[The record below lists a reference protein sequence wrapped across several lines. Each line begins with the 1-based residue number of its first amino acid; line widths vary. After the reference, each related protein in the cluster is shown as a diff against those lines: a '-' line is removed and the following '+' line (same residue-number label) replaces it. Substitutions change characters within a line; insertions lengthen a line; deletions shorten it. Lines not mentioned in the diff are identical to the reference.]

1 MNLKQIH
8 YSWKPIL
15 YELNTDAFLYFKNE
29 VLPREK
35 YYPEANKVFRVF
47 SMPVSA
53 IKVVVLGTFV
63 TKHWYV
69 SKTKGEE
76 KGVFYLPLSLT
87 QGAETDHT
95 EYWEPF
101 IKKVIYFISKSNAT
115 LWILPTLEAQRF
127 AANLPVKTIFN
138 VLNYDDKTIHQ
149 IPINVDYNY
158 VFKGKFINTEH
169 INILLERLGRETIN
183 W

>member
-35 YYPEANKVFRVF
+35 YYPEADKVFRVF

-53 IKVVVLGTFV
+53 IKIVVIGSW
-63 TKHWYV
+63 KHPNI
-69 SKTKGEE
+69 KELE
-76 KGVFYLPLSLT
+76 KQGLFWLPTSLT
-87 QGAETDHT
+87 SGVDVNHT

-158 VFKGKFINTEH
+158 VFKGKFINTEY
-169 INILLERLGRETIN
+169 INILLERLGKETIN

>member
-1 MNLKQIH
+1 MKLKQIH

-35 YYPEANKVFRVF
+35 YYPEADKVFRVF

-53 IKVVVLGTFV
+53 IKIVVIGSW
-63 TKHWYV
+63 KHPNIR
-69 SKTKGEE
+69 ELE
-76 KGVFYLPLSLT
+76 KQGLFWLPTSLT
-87 QGAETDHT
+87 SGVDVNHT

-169 INILLERLGRETIN
+169 INILLERLGKETIN

>member
-35 YYPEANKVFRVF
+35 YYPEADKVFRVF

-53 IKVVVLGTFV
+53 IKIVVIGSW
-63 TKHWYV
+63 KHPNI
-69 SKTKGEE
+69 KELE
-76 KGVFYLPLSLT
+76 KQGLFWLPTSLT
-87 QGAETDHT
+87 SGVDVNHT

-169 INILLERLGRETIN
+169 INILLERLGKETIN

>member
-35 YYPEANKVFRVF
+35 YYPEADKVFRVF

-53 IKVVVLGTFV
+53 IKIVVIGSW
-63 TKHWYV
+63 KHPNIR
-69 SKTKGEE
+69 ELE
-76 KGVFYLPLSLT
+76 KQGLFWLPTSLT
-87 QGAETDHT
+87 SGVDVNHT

-127 AANLPVKTIFN
+127 AANLSVKTIFN

-169 INILLERLGRETIN
+169 INILLERLGRKTIN

>member
-35 YYPEANKVFRVF
+35 YYPEADKVFRVF

-53 IKVVVLGTFV
+53 IKIVVIGSW
-63 TKHWYV
+63 KHPNIR
-69 SKTKGEE
+69 ELE
-76 KGVFYLPLSLT
+76 KQGLFWLPTSLT
-87 QGAETDHT
+87 SGVDVNHT

-169 INILLERLGRETIN
+169 INILLEKLGKETIN

>member
-35 YYPEANKVFRVF
+35 YYPEADKVFRVF

-53 IKVVVLGTFV
+53 IKIVVIGLW
-63 TKHWYV
+63 KHPNIR
-69 SKTKGEE
+69 ELE
-76 KGVFYLPLSLT
+76 KQGLFWLPTSLT
-87 QGAETDHT
+87 SGVDVNHT

-169 INILLERLGRETIN
+169 INILLERLGKETIN

>member
-35 YYPEANKVFRVF
+35 YYPEADKVFRVF

-53 IKVVVLGTFV
+53 IKIVVIGSW
-63 TKHWYV
+63 KHPNIR
-69 SKTKGEE
+69 ELE
-76 KGVFYLPLSLT
+76 KQGLFWLPTSLT
-87 QGAETDHT
+87 SGVDVNHT

-169 INILLERLGRETIN
+169 INILLERLGKETIN